1 MSYILISTVAAS
13 ARVTVSD
20 GLMPCESPKI
30 TPVFLRYFT
39 ASTAY
44 SEIFPASGNLE
55 MSPGSQILNRYK
67 AYICMKGP
75 SYFLL

>member
-1 MSYILISTVAAS
+1 MSYILISTAAAS

-30 TPVFLRYFT
+30 TPVFVRYFT

-44 SEIFPASGNLE
+44 SEIFPASATL
-55 MSPGSQILNRYK
+55 QAL
-67 AYICMKGP
+67 
-75 SYFLL
+75 